1 MSELAIELDDV
12 HLSFPRVRYHPG
24 GVKEAFLSFVLGRTG
39 PKEAREFWA
48 LRGISVRV
56 KKGEVIG
63 LVGKNGSG
71 KTTLLRVIGGIYE
84 PDKGKA
90 TTNGQIAA
98 LELGSGFRE
107 ELTGLENIRL
117 SGAIMGM
124 SPRQIDVLEKS
135 IIDFADIGEFIA
147 QPLRTYSSGMKSR
160 LGFAV
165 ASVVEPDILLVDE
178 VLAVGDA
185 DFREKSMARME
196 ALVTSHDTTV
206 VIVSHSLGELER
218 LCSRCILIE
227 KGLAVADGPPDEIIA
242 RYTGKPAKS

>member
-1 MSELAIELDDV
+1 VSELAISVDDV
-12 HLSFPRVRYHPG
+12 HLSFPQVRYHPG
-24 GVKEAFLSFVLGRTG
+24 GVKEAFLSFALRRKR
-39 PKEAREFWA
+39 PKEDREFWA
-48 LRGISVRV
+48 LRGITLEV

-71 KTTLLRVIGGIYE
+71 KTTLLRVIGGVYA
-84 PDKGKA
+84 PDKGA
-90 TTNGQIAA
+90 CTTEGRIAA

-124 SPRQIDVLEKS
+124 SPAQIDELQKS
-135 IIDFADIGEFIA
+135 IVEFADIGEFIN

-165 ASVVEPDILLVDE
+165 ASTVEPDILLVDE

-185 DFREKSMARME
+185 EFREKSMERMQ
-196 ALVTSHDTTV
+196 AMVSSKHTTV
-206 VIVSHSLGELER
+206 VIVSHSLGELKR

-227 KGLAVADGPPDEIIA
+227 KGLAVADGDPEAIIE
-242 RYTGKPAKS
+242 RYTGKKS